1 MDGPSKGSMGGG
13 QQKSY
18 IILITINVQTVQYTL
33 LVKKSRKTKTL
44 ISMNGPLCTYLGM
57 IAVGKER
64 RPLLKPWLTSYFAG
78 SVHCHLEKSVFPVKF
93 FSKRLFDFFKSEIL
107 RKLLHLDKMKYF

>member
-18 IILITINVQTVQYTL
+18 IIPLMSKLYTL
-33 LVKKSRKTKTL
+33 LVKKSRKAKTL

-78 SVHCHLEKSVFPVKF
+78 SVHCHLEKSVSPVKN
-93 FSKRLFDFFKSEIL
+93 SAKRLFDFFKSEIL
-107 RKLLHLDKMKYF
+107 RKLLNLDKMKYF